1 MKTLEEKRI
10 KFALSIMQGFA
21 GGMLGGFAYFVIS
34 FSQTGGKNFNYAI
47 SFLPVFLV
55 TFALLGCIKATIMWS
70 FYRAIGRTL
79 PALAR
84 ISTSTFLSPLVLAFI
99 ALYFGFEENQIADFL
114 VPILSLVIPVA
125 LIVGSSVKPWA
136 LFTFGSIVVGE
147 VDHRSGS
154 RSIFG
159 TLGSLPLRFLGIG
172 TTAYILLRII
182 DELQPVST
190 ILQAQGAVILLAFL
204 GAYPAFSAY
213 ITFRSPRKVSLCA
226 IGVVLNAPVA
236 LIGVFSY
243 RIYISSYWLHDTPPI
258 TAIFCGSFV
267 FAWLIFLIARLNAKI
282 NSEPPLGFVGEE
294 TARSI

>member
-21 GGMLGGFAYFVIS
+21 GGMLGGFTYFVIS

-182 DELQPVST
+182 DEIQPVSS
-190 ILQAQGAVILLAFL
+190 ILQTQGTVILLAFL

-226 IGVVLNAPVA
+226 IAVVLNAPVA

-258 TAIFCGSFV
+258 TAIFCSSFV

-282 NSEPPLGFVGEE
+282 NSEPSFGFVGEE